1 MKHQYRLMLVLSL
14 LAANVYADDRPP
26 PLPPDEQQLVLPP
39 LPPVEQQLVLPPLQ
53 LTAEQQAEL
62 AAFRQENPEYQ
73 AMLDQIYAAQDE
85 KLRANNAWLSVAQLI
100 ESTQTTLA
108 HK

>member
-1 MKHQYRLMLVLSL
+1 MKKLYSILALSL
-14 LAANVYADDRPP
+14 LAANVYADDRP
-26 PLPPDEQQLVLPP
+26 PP

-62 AAFRQENPEYQ
+62 ETFRKENPEYQ